1 MLHALKTRKCPDLR
15 FVLPLLVA
23 ILFILLGPQMDVDMR
38 YPFFNDAA
46 LVYGVAAIITGDLA
60 RRTAIATF
68 REPEEH

>member
-23 ILFILLGPQMDVDMR
+23 ILFILPEPKMDVIIR
-38 YPFFNDAA
+38 YPVFNDAA
-46 LVYGVAAIITGDLA
+46 LVFGVAAIITGELA

-68 REPEEH
+68 REPVEH